1 MLDEIR
7 VRFLLV
13 YDFFEVLVYVILFVF
28 RFICKEVEVVEEE
41 VILVIKMDDSIVVVE
56 FKVYVLIYVLIWV
69 FNSMCFRWEK
79 LGIYE
84 LEELYRYWKYLEEF
98 YGLCVWV
105 YDCMFYYM
113 DLIIKIDILFVIG
126 VDKCFYRKYE

>member
-98 YGLCVWV
+98 CGLCV
-105 YDCMFYYM
+105 
-113 DLIIKIDILFVIG
+113 
-126 VDKCFYRKYE
+126 

>member
-98 YGLCVWV
+98 CGLCVWV